1 MDEKEA
7 RGGPFRNM
15 FICTFFKDKLHLR
28 QSCKNLIFQK
38 YFRGGNSHIIT
49 QQQRRRTFQNKLSP
63 WQKLFF
69 FLPTPIPGKDAS
81 QRIFLSPKSNVKK
94 LGALP
99 FAQLNNGRFRH
110 NILGHFWPLVVLHSC
125 PLLWQN
131 LPFSTSLSLFI
142 FSPHLPFIIAIKMV
156 DDLLYSDRGS
166 L

>member
-1 MDEKEA
+1 MKSQKMDEKEA

-110 NILGHFWPLVVLHSC
+110 NILGHFWPLVVLQMDIPVLFYDKIC
-125 PLLWQN
+125 LFRPLYR
-131 LPFSTSLSLFI
+131 FSSFHHTY
-142 FSPHLPFIIAIKMV
+142 HL
-156 DDLLYSDRGS
+156 LLQ
-166 L
+166 